1 MMKMVSIN
9 ESDHVFGMAIVK
21 IFTPFLDDEK
31 FQKKLKDW
39 NKVIV
44 VELKG
49 IYTFS
54 IIFNDGVIS
63 CEYGEKEKY
72 NLKLI
77 ISFDAFVGIAE
88 GYTGLIPAFIRGKI
102 KVKKLYNI
110 FTALKFITILLPALK
125 KATAEPIAEGYIKV
139 F

>member
-9 ESDHVFGMAIVK
+9 ESDHVFGFAIVK
-21 IFTPFLDDEK
+21 IFTPFLEEEK
-31 FQKKLKDW
+31 FQKKIENW

-54 IIFNDGVIS
+54 LIFDNGVIS
-63 CEYGEKEKY
+63 CEYGDREKY

-77 ISFDAFVGIAE
+77 TTFDAFVGIAE
-88 GYTGLIPAFIRGKI
+88 GTTGLIPAFIRGRI
-102 KVKKLYNI
+102 KVKKIYNI
-110 FTALKFITILLPALK
+110 FTVLKFITILLPALK
-125 KATAEPIAEGYIKV
+125 RATAEPIAEGYIKV

>member
-1 MMKMVSIN
+1 MVSIN
-9 ESDHVFGMAIVK
+9 ESDHVFGMAIMK
-21 IFTPFLDDEK
+21 IFTPFLEEEK
-31 FQKKLKDW
+31 FQKKIQNW
-39 NKVIV
+39 NKIIV

-54 IIFNDGVIS
+54 LIFDNGVIS
-63 CEYGEKEKY
+63 CEYGDREKY

-77 ISFDAFVGIAE
+77 TTFDAFVGIAE

-102 KVKKLYNI
+102 KVKKIYNI
-110 FTALKFITILLPALK
+110 FTVLKFITILLPALK
-125 KATAEPIAEGYIKV
+125 RATAEPIAEGYIKV

>member
-1 MMKMVSIN
+1 MIKMVSIN
-9 ESDHVFGMAIVK
+9 ESDHVFGMAIIK
-21 IFTPFLDDEK
+21 IFTPFLEEEK
-31 FQKKLKDW
+31 FQKKIANW

-54 IIFNDGVIS
+54 LIFDHGVVS
-63 CEYGEKEKY
+63 CEYGDREKY

-77 ISFDAFVGIAE
+77 TTFDAFVGIAE
-88 GYTGLIPAFIRGKI
+88 GTSGLISAFIRGRI
-102 KVKKLYNI
+102 KVKKIYNI
-110 FTALKFITILLPALK
+110 FTVLKFITILLPALK
-125 KATAEPIAEGYIKV
+125 RATAEPIAEGYIKV

>member
-1 MMKMVSIN
+1 MVSIN
-9 ESDHVFGMAIVK
+9 ESDHVFGMAIMK
-21 IFTPFLDDEK
+21 IFTPFLEEEK
-31 FQKKLKDW
+31 FQKKIQNW
-39 NKVIV
+39 NKIIV

-54 IIFNDGVIS
+54 LIFDNGVIS
-63 CEYGEKEKY
+63 CEYGDREKH

-77 ISFDAFVGIAE
+77 TTFDAFVGIAE

-102 KVKKLYNI
+102 KVKKIYNI
-110 FTALKFITILLPALK
+110 FTVLKFITILLPALK
-125 KATAEPIAEGYIKV
+125 RATAEPIAEGYIKV